1 MNIMKRALLKSD
13 QAISSLRG
21 AVTSLAGAAR
31 RLGAGG
37 IIAVLALGWVV
48 IDGLYVIDESQLGV
62 LTHFGK
68 IAPPARQPGLH
79 VKFPRPISKIYK
91 VDRRVHNYVAP
102 SQELITE
109 DQKNVLVHGYM
120 LWRVTNPMRYVEA
133 IRTEATAIERLEDL
147 YLSSAGI
154 VISNKSRD
162 AFVSLGLAHE
172 DLREA
177 SQAIIDRI
185 KPIAAEEYGVEV
197 LKVGIA
203 EYTLPVENRPSMVAR
218 MISERGRIAARYR
231 SEGEEQAI
239 RIEALAISE
248 HEKIMATA
256 HAEATGI
263 LGTAEAD
270 AMRVLGEAY
279 RRHPDFYRF
288 VRALD
293 SYDSIIDQ
301 NTTLMLPADSEL
313 FKYLDSKEIPTR

>member
-13 QAISSLRG
+13 QAISGLRG
-21 AVTSLAGAAR
+21 AVTSLAGAVR
-31 RLGAGG
+31 RLGTGG
-37 IIAVLALGWVV
+37 IVAVLALGWIVF
-48 IDGLYVIDESQLGV
+48 DGLYMIDESQLGV

-91 VDRRVHNYVAP
+91 VDRRVHNYAAP
-102 SQELITE
+102 AQELITE
-109 DQKNVLVHGYM
+109 DQKNVLVNGYM
-120 LWRVTNPMRYVEA
+120 LWRVTDPMRYVEA

-185 KPIAAEEYGVEV
+185 KPIAAEEYGVDV
-197 LKVGIA
+197 MKVGIA

-279 RRHPDFYRF
+279 RRHPEFYRF

>member
-1 MNIMKRALLKSD
+1 MSTIRRALSKGD

-21 AVTSLAGAAR
+21 SIARLFGAFR
-31 RLGAGG
+31 RLGGG
-37 IIAVLALGWVV
+37 GVVLLLAIAAMVY
-48 IDGLYVIDESQLGV
+48 DGFYVIDESQTGV

-68 IAPPARQPGLH
+68 IASPARQPGLH
-79 VKFPRPISKIYK
+79 IKFPRPISRIYK
-91 VDRRVHNYVAP
+91 VDRRVHTYVAP

-120 LWRVTNPMRYVEA
+120 LWRVTDPIRYVEA
-133 IRTEATAIERLEDL
+133 IRTEVSAVERLEDL

-185 KPIAAEEYGVEV
+185 KPIAAEEYGVDV
-197 LKVGIA
+197 IKVGIA
-203 EYTLPVENRPSMVAR
+203 EYTLPAENRPSMVAR
-218 MISERGRIAARYR
+218 MISERARIAARYR

-239 RIEALAISE
+239 RVEALAISE

-256 HAEATGI
+256 HAEATEI
-263 LGTAEAD
+263 LGRAEAQ
-270 AMRVLGEAY
+270 AMRVLGDAY

-293 SYDSIIDQ
+293 SYDAIIDQ
-301 NTTLMLPADSEL
+301 NTTLMLPADNEL

>member
-1 MNIMKRALLKSD
+1 MSMMKRALLRGD
-13 QAISSLRG
+13 QAISRLRG
-21 AVTSLAGAAR
+21 ATTSLLSAAR
-31 RLGAGG
+31 RLGTGG
-37 IIAVLALGWVV
+37 IILMLVLAAIVY
-48 IDGLYVIDESQLGV
+48 DGFYVINESQLGV

-79 VKFPRPISKIYK
+79 IKFPRPVSKIYK

-120 LWRVTNPMRYVEA
+120 LWRVTDPMRYVEA
-133 IRTEATAIERLEDL
+133 IRTEVSAVERLEDL

-154 VISNKSRD
+154 IISNKSRD

-177 SQAIIDRI
+177 SEAISDRI
-185 KPIAAEEYGVEV
+185 KPIAAEEYGVEI

-203 EYTLPVENRPSMVAR
+203 EYTLPPENRPSMIAR

-239 RIEALAISE
+239 RVEALAISE

-256 HAEATGI
+256 HAEATEI
-263 LGTAEAD
+263 LGRAEAN
-270 AMRVLGEAY
+270 AMRVLGDAY
-279 RRHPDFYRF
+279 RRHPEFYRF

-293 SYDSIIDQ
+293 SYDAIIDQ